1 VKADIVGI
9 SIVAV
14 HGLNTTN
21 TKNHAEAAWTAK
33 DKLWLRDFLPTAL
46 PHARV
51 LLFGYNANVAFETS
65 IAGVREQATD
75 LLNQLD
81 GKREDSKDR
90 PIIFIAHSLGGI
102 VVKRALVEAKLNGS
116 YKAIGNATYGIAF
129 FGTPHKGG
137 KHVKLGDFATATV
150 RGVLRGPSNS
160 FLEAMKKDS
169 LFADALEKDFQHLFE
184 DYKILSFYETRPM
197 GKFGLV

>member
-1 VKADIVGI
+1 VET

-21 TKNHAEAAWTAK
+21 TNNHAEAAWTSK
-33 DKLWLRDFLPTAL
+33 DKLWLRDFLPTSL
-46 PHARV
+46 PRARI
-51 LLFGYNANVAFETS
+51 LLFSYNANVAFKTS

-81 GKREDSKDR
+81 GKRKGSKDR

-137 KHVKLGDFATATV
+137 KHVKLGELATATV
-150 RGVLRGPSNS
+150 RGILRGPFNS

-197 GKFGLV
+197 NKIGLV